1 MNTPVVSQTPIKKK
15 QGYHTLILVALSH
28 SVSHMYAALMPI
40 LYPSI
45 MAEFGFGYTQLGF
58 MVGVGNTLQSLMQG
72 VYVFL
77 MRRIYRKVL
86 LASGNFL
93 LALSVGL
100 MTLTGGVVPFSIVQ
114 VLARVSTSSQDPV
127 GNSFVAEGF
136 GKKLRGTAFALNFA
150 GGNVGTLIVPV
161 LGTIGLATFG
171 WRTTLLIFALLAC
184 IAGFLILTIQE
195 KPLTEEKKATASGK
209 IIWSAAG
216 KDWIEPLK
224 DKNIRQVILGAT
236 VAAGGRGIGV
246 VMIYIPLYFQQE
258 LHLKSVD
265 YATLFTIM
273 MIASVAGPLIVGRIS
288 DSIGRK
294 WTAMATYTLTAL
306 STVSLFFA
314 GKNMNYLVV
323 AVSFLGIVAF
333 AQSSQ
338 IQALIADVS
347 SREMRNM
354 AYSVFF
360 TITYLAGGIWSVIM
374 GITVDRLG
382 FNGAFVLMSLSC
394 IAGAF
399 SLIRVRV
406 RI

>member
-1 MNTPVVSQTPIKKK
+1 MHTPVDSQTPITKK
-15 QGYHTLILVALSH
+15 QGYYTLILVAISH
-28 SVSHMYAALMPI
+28 SVSHMYAALMTI

-58 MVGVGNTLQSLMQG
+58 MVGLGNTLQSLMQG
-72 VYVFL
+72 VYVFI

-93 LALSVGL
+93 LALCVGL
-100 MTLTGGVVPFSIVQ
+100 MTLTSGLVPFFIVQ

-127 GNSFVAEGF
+127 GNSFVAEDF
-136 GKKLRGTAFALNFA
+136 GKKLRGTAFAVNFA

-171 WRTTLLIFALLAC
+171 WRTTLLIFALLAF
-184 IAGFLILTIQE
+184 IAGLLILTIQE
-195 KPLTEEKKATASGK
+195 KPLTEEKKATARGK
-209 IIWSAAG
+209 IIWSAG

-224 DKNIRQVILGAT
+224 DKNIRHVILGAT

-273 MIASVAGPLIVGRIS
+273 MVASVVGPLIVGRIS
-288 DSIGRK
+288 DSVGRK

-306 STVSLFFA
+306 ATASLFFA
-314 GKNMNYLVV
+314 GKNMAYLMV
-323 AVSFLGIVAF
+323 AVAFLGIVAF

-347 SREMRNM
+347 SREKRDM

-360 TITYLAGGIWSVIM
+360 TITYLAGGIWSVIL
-374 GITVDRLG
+374 GFTVDRLG
-382 FNGAFVLMSLSC
+382 FTGALVLMSLSC

-399 SLIRVRV
+399 SLIQVRV
-406 RI
+406 KI